1 MACADGSK
9 YTFSFTDFYNIY
21 RFKQKQVVL
30 KKLEERQQRKSQE
43 EYGEAA
49 KVITSVMNEKEKT
62 DNPTELPSI
71 TEMISRM
78 NEEQLK
84 QFRNMLKKEQQK
96 RQQILQTKK
105 GRI

>member
-1 MACADGSK
+1 M
-9 YTFSFTDFYNIY
+9 
-21 RFKQKQVVL
+21 
-30 KKLEERQQRKSQE
+30 KKEE
-43 EYGEAA
+43 
-49 KVITSVMNEKEKT
+49 T